1 MRQIDAL
8 NLKIQ
13 KFIDVLL
20 CIASIVMLAGELGT
34 GYFSLYFSCQHSL
47 VGGIEHLLICMDYFL
62 LPVCSMPGTE

>member
-20 CIASIVMLAGELGT
+20 CIASIVMLAG
-34 GYFSLYFSCQHSL
+34 
-47 VGGIEHLLICMDYFL
+47 
-62 LPVCSMPGTE
+62 